1 MAIKAL
7 IIDDSEEY
15 RALLKIWLRREV
27 DDIQLDEY
35 DVQNLGKPADDF
47 NWAAYDVLL
56 LDYNLGNDMDG
67 LDWYQEFGSK
77 PGFPPTIV
85 LTAEGDEYVA
95 VRAVKLG
102 ACDYINK
109 RDVTGKR
116 LYELLC
122 NAVEY
127 TPRKRAKH
135 DEELRDATLILE
147 NLQEDNLAADM
158 SAGYKFV
165 RRIGGGLTS
174 DVFLAERIEDKQSV
188 VLKILNVTNVRSKV
202 YVKRFIQEAQLL
214 AELNNPFI
222 AKIFDYGVTN
232 NQYVYITI
240 EFFPRGDMKNRMEL
254 NFDDEIATLY
264 LNHIVHGLAAIHRVG
279 IIHRDIKPANI
290 MFRGDDSL
298 ALADFGISKKL
309 TDNGDLTAVGQIL
322 GTPHYMSPE
331 QGQGKPTD
339 ARTDIY
345 AAGVIFYELLTKTKP
360 YVGTS
365 PSALI
370 YQHINSPIPRL
381 PPELGHYQPII
392 DKAMAKEPDDH
403 YQTAEE
409 FIEVLNLAEQGTF
422 HSIQ

>member
-1 MAIKAL
+1 MSIKVL

-27 DDIQLDEY
+27 EEIQLDEY
-35 DVQNLGKPADDF
+35 DVANEGKPADDF
-47 NWAAYDVLL
+47 DWTEYDVVL
-56 LDYNLGNDMDG
+56 LDYNLGGDIDG
-67 LDWYQEFGSK
+67 LDWYQEFGAK
-77 PGFPPTIV
+77 PNFPPTIV

-116 LYELLC
+116 LHDLIL
-122 NAVEY
+122 NAVQY
-127 TPRKRAKH
+127 TPRKRAMQ
-135 DEELRDATLILE
+135 DEELKEATQILDTLKNDE
-147 NLQEDNLAADM
+147 FAADM

-165 RRIGGGLTS
+165 RRIGGGLSS
-174 DVFLAERIEDKQSV
+174 DVFLAERIEDRQSV
-188 VLKILNVTNVRSKV
+188 VLKILNIDNVRSQT
-202 YVKRFIQEAQLL
+202 YVKRFIQEAELL
-214 AELNNPFI
+214 AELNNPFV

-232 NQYVYITI
+232 SQYVYITI
-240 EFFPRGDMKNRMEL
+240 EFFPRGDMKHRLEL

-264 LNHIVHGLAAIHRVG
+264 LNHIVHGLAAIHKVG

-331 QGQGKPTD
+331 QGQGRPTD
-339 ARTDIY
+339 ERTDIY
-345 AAGVIFYELLTKTKP
+345 AAGVIYYELLTKNKP

-370 YQHINSPIPRL
+370 YQHINSDL
-381 PPELGHYQPII
+381 PTLPDHLARYQPILN
-392 DKAMAKEPDDH
+392 KAMAKDPDER

-422 HSIQ
+422 L